1 MSQPS
6 QQLESLVSRLESAIS
21 RLEKINLGGSS
32 SGSSSSSGEAPSVS
46 AFKEYISTH
55 VQPLIDICNQIGGEC
70 VNGGKFIADAFAE
83 MLKIITLASLAKKPS
98 DDEFGKILTPLGQVL
113 SASGDYRFKNNKSE
127 FYNHLYSIEEGL
139 KCLIWPTSPAPVSH
153 VKEMVNAA
161 QFYNNKIL
169 MAYKNTDKAE
179 LHRSFVNQFKTAIEE
194 LAVYVKEYHMSG
206 LAWNA
211 KASQTASASMLLE
224 GQGAGVQ
231 SSSSSSSS
239 SASGA
244 GVPPPPSKMVN
255 VSQDFVNSLKTET
268 SSSSSGNAG
277 ALFAEIAARKD
288 NASAGLKHVTK
299 DMKTK
304 YQTDKPPAVVPGN
317 TSKPSSSSSTT
328 TTSASAQ
335 KKKGT
340 PKFERDSSGKKWQV
354 EWQSGAHDLKITDT
368 AIGQSVYIYQ
378 CNDTMVEITGKVNN
392 IVLDKCSK
400 TCVVLDS
407 VVSGIELVNCQ
418 SCQVQVRGSAPT
430 LSIDKTDGAIVYLSK
445 ESIHCRIVTAKSS
458 EMNIVI
464 PDMDSKDD
472 DMIEIPLPEQFVNT
486 YDPKTKK
493 FHTELMKH
501 E

>member
-1 MSQPS
+1 MS
-6 QQLESLVSRLESAIS
+6 QQLESLVNRLESAIS
-21 RLEKINLGGSS
+21 RLEKIKLTEGDST
-32 SGSSSSSGEAPSVS
+32 SSSSSSSSNEAPSVS
-46 AFKEYISTH
+46 AYKEYVATH
-55 VQPLIDICNQIGGEC
+55 VQPLVDICNQIGGEC
-70 VNGGKFIADAFAE
+70 VNGGKFISDAFAE
-83 MLKIITLASLAKKPS
+83 MLKVITLASIAKKPS
-98 DDEFGKILTPLGQVL
+98 DDEFGKILTPLGKVL
-113 SASGDYRFKNNKSE
+113 SAAGDYRFKNNKSE

-139 KCLIWPTSPAPVSH
+139 KCLVWPTTPAPVSH

-211 KASQTASASMLLE
+211 KASQVASAALLE
-224 GQGAGVQ
+224 SGSSEA
-231 SSSSSSSS
+231 SSSSSVPSSG
-239 SASGA
+239 GA

-255 VSQDFVNSLKTET
+255 VSQDFVNSLK
-268 SSSSSGNAG
+268 SSSDSSSGSSGSAG
-277 ALFAEIAARKD
+277 ALFAEIASRKD
-288 NASAGLKHVTK
+288 NASVGLKHVTK

-304 YQTDKPPAVVPGN
+304 YQTDKPPAVVPGT
-317 TSKPSSSSSTT
+317 TSKPTT
-328 TTSASAQ
+328 TTSTAGNAQ
-335 KKKGT
+335 KKRGT

-392 IVLDKCSK
+392 IVLDKCTK
-400 TCVVLDS
+400 TCIVLDS

-418 SCQVQVRGSAPT
+418 SCQVQVRGAAPT

-458 EMNIVI
+458 EMNIVV
-464 PDMDSKDD
+464 PDLDSKDD
-472 DMIEIPLPEQFVNT
+472 DIIEIPLPEQFVNT